1 MTTETTALKG
11 ERIAGIVAI
20 ILAAGLST
28 RMAPQNKL
36 LLEFGSE
43 PLIRRIARQTLA
55 SKAMRVFV
63 VLGHDRWNVRKVI
76 SDLPVTLVENPD
88 YTESQM
94 TSVRAGVLAAPEADG
109 YLIIPGDMPLLATAD
124 FDRLIEQFQELKGE
138 KAVVP
143 YDSIERGNPI
153 VIPGWSREE
162 MYRRGINFGCRNL
175 LINYPELV
183 APLQTS
189 DAQFFTDCDT
199 MEAYRDLL
207 VQFEQRNGLTARAAG

>member
-1 MTTETTALKG
+1 MNMD
-11 ERIAGIVAI
+11 RIDGIVAV

-36 LLEFGSE
+36 LLDFGGE
-43 PLIRRIARQTLA
+43 PLVRRLAREALA
-55 SKAMRVFV
+55 SRAAQVFV
-63 VLGHDRWNVRKVI
+63 VVGHDRWNVRKAI
-76 SDLPVTLVENPD
+76 GELPVAIVENPD

-94 TSVRAGVLAAPEADG
+94 TSVRAGVLAAPEARG
-109 YLIIPGDMPLLATAD
+109 YLIIPGDMPLLTAGD
-124 FDRLIEQFQELKGE
+124 FDRLITRFEELGAE

-143 YDSIERGNPI
+143 FDETERGNPI

-183 APLQTS
+183 SPLKT
-189 DAQFFTDCDT
+189 AEPQFFQDCDT
-199 MEAYRDLL
+199 PEAYRDLL
-207 VQFEQRNGLTARAAG
+207 ALFEAMRPAVKSG

>member
-1 MTTETTALKG
+1 MNTEKIG
-11 ERIAGIVAI
+11 GVVAV

-36 LLEFGSE
+36 LLEFGGE
-43 PLIRRIARQTLA
+43 PLVRRMAREALA
-55 SKAMRVFV
+55 SKAARTFV
-63 VLGHDRWNVRKVI
+63 VVGHDRWNVRKAI
-76 SDLPVTLVENPD
+76 ADLPVVTVENPD

-94 TSVRAGVLAAPEADG
+94 TSVRAGVLAAPEAKG
-109 YLIIPGDMPLLATAD
+109 YLVIPGDMPLLTAAD
-124 FDRLIEQFQELKGE
+124 FDRLIARFEELGGE

-143 YDSIERGNPI
+143 FDETERGNPI

-183 APLQTS
+183 SPLKTS
-189 DAQFFTDCDT
+189 EPQFFQDCDT
-199 MEAYRDLL
+199 QGAYRDLL
-207 VQFEQRNGLTARAAG
+207 ALFEAMHRTVKSA

>member
-1 MTTETTALKG
+1 MS
-11 ERIAGIVAI
+11 ERERVDGVVAV

-36 LLEFGSE
+36 LMEFGGE
-43 PLIRRIARQTLA
+43 PLLRRLAREALA
-55 SKAMRVFV
+55 SKVAGTYV
-63 VLGHDRWNVRKVI
+63 VVGHDRWNVRKAI
-76 SDLPVTLVENPD
+76 ADLPVVTVENPD

-94 TSVRAGVLAAPEADG
+94 TSVRAGVLAAPEANG
-109 YLIIPGDMPLLATAD
+109 YLIIPGDMPLLTAAD
-124 FDRLIEQFQELKGE
+124 FDRLIASFEELGGE

-143 YDSIERGNPI
+143 FDETERGNPI

-183 APLQTS
+183 SPLKTS
-189 DAQFFTDCDT
+189 EPQFFQDCDT
-199 MEAYRDLL
+199 PEAYRDLRAL
-207 VQFEQRNGLTARAAG
+207 FEARQQRTKSA

>member
-1 MTTETTALKG
+1 MSETK
-11 ERIAGIVAI
+11 IAGIVAV
-20 ILAAGLST
+20 ILAAGLSS

-36 LLEFGSE
+36 LLEFGGE
-43 PLIRRIARQTLA
+43 KLVHRLAREALA
-55 SKAMRVFV
+55 SAAKQVIV
-63 VLGHDRWNVRKVI
+63 VIGHDRWNVRKALA
-76 SDLPVTLVENPD
+76 DLPVTLVENPD

-109 YLIIPGDMPLLATAD
+109 YLIIPGDMPLLGAGD
-124 FDRLIEQFQELKGE
+124 FDRLIARFGELKGE

-143 YDSIERGNPI
+143 FDEAERGNPI

-183 APLQTS
+183 APLKT
-189 DAQFFTDCDT
+189 AEPQFFQDCDT
-199 MEAYRDLL
+199 EEAYRDLL
-207 VQFEQRNGLTARAAG
+207 ALFAARQGLAKSA

>member
-1 MTTETTALKG
+1 MSTDKIDG
-11 ERIAGIVAI
+11 VVAV

-36 LLEFGSE
+36 LLEFGGE
-43 PLIRRIARQTLA
+43 PLVRRLVREALA
-55 SKAMRVFV
+55 SKAALTFIV
-63 VLGHDRWNVRKVI
+63 VGHDRWNVRKAI
-76 SDLPVTLVENPD
+76 GELPVTIVENPD

-94 TSVRAGVLAAPEADG
+94 TSVRAGVLAAPEAKG
-109 YLIIPGDMPLLATAD
+109 YLIIPGDMPLLTTAD
-124 FDRLIEQFQELKGE
+124 FDRLIARFEELGAE

-143 YDSIERGNPI
+143 FDETERGNPI

-183 APLQTS
+183 SPLKT
-189 DAQFFTDCDT
+189 AEPQFFQDCDT
-199 MEAYRDLL
+199 PEAYRDLL
-207 VQFEQRNGLTARAAG
+207 VLFEAAQRSAKPA